1 MKKQLWIISLLT
13 ALVCFALL
21 LVGCSSNK
29 SEKLLS
35 DVLDNKITFIS
46 ENGSATYLKDYKI
59 GIGTLSSPIDAI
71 PSQYIYVDMDRDG
84 EKELVVNVSDKY
96 GYYLVFHYSGQ
107 EVYGFEFNERS
118 LLSLKTDGS
127 FMASNGAASNSYC
140 KIAFDDNSYTIIY
153 EAVKDG
159 MAGKFELDGENVSI
173 EALNEFIN
181 DWNLKTNVEWTDIEE
196 SPETTNDDTDDSKE
210 KINLNNYIS
219 VRFSGKNLAGYA
231 SVSFDKEKFLLDNIN
246 NISFNKD
253 NLQVYRELYGN
264 TDKSAANA
272 ILSYVFVSLNKNSKL
287 SNGDAVEIV
296 WNFDEEKIKTYFE
309 WNYVCTSQSF
319 TVAGLTEADTFDPFE
334 KVEVS
339 FSGNAPYAK
348 ASVYNYGYVYNGS
361 YTLSQS
367 ENLKNGDEIKVIYNC
382 EDKATMIAKYG
393 KYPSSYEKTYKVSGL
408 NTYVQAI
415 DEISSEAYDKL
426 IENAASK
433 IWVLGYG
440 TYKDAKYCGNYFY
453 SAKEQPAHGVYFLQW
468 CGTPVGNA
476 VCFVFE
482 RPERIDSSTDT
493 KTVYTVIAIENLL
506 IDESGNLIYNK
517 HEMWEMSK
525 KYASHNELAEAFV
538 GVFDEIMNCANNVK
552 FD

>member
-1 MKKQLWIISLLT
+1 MK
-13 ALVCFALL
+13 
-21 LVGCSSNK
+21 
-29 SEKLLS
+29 KLLS
-35 DVLDNKITFIS
+35 IILV
-46 ENGSATYLKDYKI
+46 
-59 GIGTLSSPIDAI
+59 TL
-71 PSQYIYVDMDRDG
+71 
-84 EKELVVNVSDKY
+84 L
-96 GYYLVFHYSGQ
+96 
-107 EVYGFEFNERS
+107 
-118 LLSLKTDGS
+118 LLSVVSCNDGFNNDTPS
-127 FMASNGAASNSYC
+127 T
-140 KIAFDDNSYTIIY
+140 DNSQNNKPNGN
-153 EAVKDG
+153 ESS
-159 MAGKFELDGENVSI
+159 VSG
-173 EALNEFIN
+173 
-181 DWNLKTNVEWTDIEE
+181 
-196 SPETTNDDTDDSKE
+196 SSQ
-210 KINLNNYIS
+210 INLNNYIS
-219 VRFSGKNLAGYA
+219 VKFEGNNLAGYA
-231 SVSFDKEKFLLDNIN
+231 SVKFDKEKFLLDNIN
-246 NISFNKD
+246 NITFNKQ
-253 NLQVYRELYGN
+253 NEQVYRELYGN

-272 ILSYVFVSLNKNSKL
+272 ILSYVSVSLNKNSKL
-287 SNGDAVEIV
+287 SNGDTVETI
-296 WNFDEEKIKTYFE
+296 WNFNEEKIKTYFE
-309 WNYVCTSQSF
+309 WNYVCTSQSY

-348 ASVYNYGYVYNGS
+348 ASVYNYGYDYNGS

-367 ENLKNGDEIKVIYNC
+367 DNLKNGDEIKVIYNC
-382 EDKATMIAKYG
+382 EDKATMIANYG

-408 NTYVQAI
+408 NTYVQSI

-440 TYKDAKYCGNYFY
+440 NYKEDKYCGNYFY

-482 RPERIDSSTDT
+482 HPERIDSSTYT

-525 KYASHNELAEAFV
+525 KYESQNELAEAFV
-538 GVFDEIMNCANNVK
+538 GVFDEIMNCANNVE

>member
-1 MKKQLWIISLLT
+1 MKKQLWIISLS
-13 ALVCFALL
+13 ALLICFSLL

-29 SEKLLS
+29 SEKALS

-46 ENGSATYLKDYKI
+46 ENGSATYLQDYKI
-59 GIGTLSSPIDAI
+59 GEGTLSTPIDAV
-71 PSQYIYVDMDRDG
+71 PSKYTYVDMDSDG
-84 EKELVVNVSDKY
+84 ETELVVNVSDKY
-96 GYYLVFHYSGQ
+96 GYYLVLHYSSQ
-107 EVYGFEFNERS
+107 EVYGFEFNARS

-140 KIAFDDNSYTIIY
+140 KISFDDNSYTIIY
-153 EAVKDG
+153 EAVQDST
-159 MAGKFELDGENVSI
+159 AGKFELDGENVSI

-181 DWNLKTNVEWTDIEE
+181 DWNLKSNVEWTDIKE
-196 SPETTNDDTDDSKE
+196 SQETTNGDTDNSKD

-219 VRFSGKNLAGYA
+219 VRFSGNDLAGYA

-264 TDKSAANA
+264 TGNSAAND
-272 ILSYVFVSLNKNSKL
+272 ILKYVSAGLNKQSKL
-287 SNGDAVEIV
+287 SNGDVVEIV
-296 WNFDEEKIKTYFE
+296 WHIDTEKLESYFVWE
-309 WNYVCTSQSF
+309 YTCSTQLF
-319 TVAGLTEADTFDPFE
+319 TVEGLKEADTFDPFE
-334 KVEVS
+334 NVEIS

-348 ASVYNYGYVYNGS
+348 ASIYNYGYNYNGS
-361 YTLSQS
+361 YTISQS
-367 ENLKNGDEIKVIYNC
+367 ENLKNGDEIKIVYNC
-382 EDKATMIAKYG
+382 DDKATMIANYG
-393 KYPSSYEKTYKVSGL
+393 KYPSTYEKTYKVSGL
-408 NTYVQAI
+408 NTYVQSI
-415 DEISSEAYDKL
+415 DEISSEAYSKL

-440 TYKDAKYCGNYFY
+440 NYKDAKYCGNYFY

-482 RPERIDSSTDT
+482 HPESIGSSTDT

-517 HEMWEMSK
+517 HEMWELSK
-525 KYASHNELAEAFV
+525 KYESQDALSEAFV
-538 GVFDEIMNCANNVK
+538 GVFDDIMKCANNLD